1 MVFYSRLL
9 ILLLVAAAPASTFA
23 QSKTKADLVGG
34 FRSAK
39 FGMSEVEVVK
49 AIKSDFAVSN
59 AVITQTTNKVEGT
72 HLLKVS
78 VNNLLPNSGQ
88 AVVTYSFGYKTDKLD
103 EIDVTWDAKGPG
115 NSPAVLLRNG
125 AVLQNYFL
133 SEPFAPGS
141 VTGSAL
147 LTNGNLLLFR
157 GTDSAGHVV
166 ALLIS
171 GPSTHDAASNK
182 INITPTDLTV
192 AYASDPTH
200 PDIFKIQAGA
210 F

>member
-9 ILLLVAAAPASTFA
+9 ILLLVAAAPASAFA

-49 AIKSDFAVSN
+49 AIKSDFVVSN

-88 AVVTYSFGYKTDKLD
+88 AVVTYSFGYKADKLD

-157 GTDSAGHVV
+157 GTDSAGHAV
-166 ALLIS
+166 ALFIS

-200 PDIFKIQAGA
+200 PDVFKIQAGA